1 MRACTVAYRVACIRT
16 AQRDARLGQNEM
28 YSQANQTRLETVLE
42 EYPLFPL
49 SPLNVLHQDVDL
61 NLLAIWDGAEA
72 VEECPD

>member
-1 MRACTVAYRVACIRT
+1 MH
-16 AQRDARLGQNEM
+16 
-28 YSQANQTRLETVLE
+28 SQANQTRLETVLE